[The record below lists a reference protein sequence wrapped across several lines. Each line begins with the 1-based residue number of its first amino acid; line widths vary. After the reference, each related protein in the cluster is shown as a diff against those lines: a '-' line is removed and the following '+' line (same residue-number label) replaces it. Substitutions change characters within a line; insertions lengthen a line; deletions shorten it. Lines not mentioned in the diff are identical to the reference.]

1 MWDYLC
7 KTHIFRGSLY
17 YPPLHV
23 PQDKYHHSPFLI
35 FLLMSSL
42 SYFSSYFLLTSIVF
56 LSPPFHK
63 LPLKYLNLESTKAKT
78 DQSLVNCSYLVL
90 NPGSWSEGMGWM
102 SQKRRERKVRVSL
115 ELIITV
121 DTSGLFPLRPL
132 RNWEEMKLRT
142 VSLQD

>member
-1 MWDYLC
+1 MN
-7 KTHIFRGSLY
+7 KGIKFETHFMVAI
-17 YPPLHV
+17 
-23 PQDKYHHSPFLI
+23 
-35 FLLMSSL
+35 M
-42 SYFSSYFLLTSIVF
+42 
-56 LSPPFHK
+56 
-63 LPLKYLNLESTKAKT
+63 YLNLESTKAKT

-121 DTSGLFPLRPL
+121 DTSGLFPLQPL